1 MPHERPTN
9 SEAISRTQTSHLESA
24 ENKPIEAL
32 NTSHGSH
39 NAHTQLLRLPTEIL
53 ITIYNLALH
62 DSRHIEF
69 LFTCQHTSMET
80 SAILYERPVDFASQA
95 KLFSWVERSKEQD
108 LERVKDLAIR
118 LVDVDLTPLFNTTPS
133 QHSNGPSAWDLY
145 QRELV
150 RLDDALLALPAL
162 ENLTIMPPDTH
173 KSMFVRSM
181 YTCFLARIPL
191 RCPRLKRLILHDG
204 SDVLQ
209 RVPELQKLAKVV
221 CEGAASPAKSS
232 QATAG
237 AANSG
242 RTKREDVVVKV
253 ETNS

>member
-9 SEAISRTQTSHLESA
+9 SETITRTETSHLEPA
-24 ENKPIEAL
+24 NNKPIETL
-32 NTSHGSH
+32 NTCCGSH

-53 ITIYNLALH
+53 IAIYNLALH
-62 DSRHIEF
+62 DSRHID
-69 LFTCQHTSMET
+69 LLLSCKQISMET
-80 SAILYERPVDFASQA
+80 SSILYERPVGFASQT
-95 KLFSWVERSKEQD
+95 KLFSWIERSKEQD
-108 LERVKDLAIR
+108 LRRVKDLAIR
-118 LVDVDLTPLFNTTPS
+118 LVDVDLTPLFNATPS

-150 RLDDALLALPAL
+150 QLDEALLALPNL

-191 RCPRLKRLILHDG
+191 RCPRLKRLTLHD
-204 SDVLQ
+204 DKYVLQ

-221 CEGAASPAKSS
+221 CEGAASPASSS
-232 QATAG
+232 QASAG
-237 AANSG
+237 ASSSA
-242 RTKREDVVVKV
+242 RTKREDVAIKV
-253 ETNS
+253 ESSS